1 MKARG
6 TRGDTV
12 KKRYPQLIV
21 CPAHMQINMQKVV
34 AIADECRLAVTGVSK
49 GFCSIPECCSAML
62 AAGCRN
68 IGAARIGDLRKLKQY
83 DPDMV
88 TMLTRIPM
96 ISEAEEVVRYADI
109 SLASDLTVMRTLNE
123 AALQCCKK
131 HNVIVMLD
139 IGDLREGYYDTDE
152 MVSNSVLV
160 ERELAG
166 LHLLGIGTNFGCYG
180 SIRPTWEKLT
190 YLVAV
195 AERIEAAIG
204 RRLEVLSVGGTQVL
218 DLVPAHEIPGRIN
231 NIRCGICSV
240 TKAPYT
246 WEADIEGRLDT
257 FRLRAEIVEI
267 RDKPSLPDG
276 MMGAAALNEKRVY
289 IDRGIR
295 KRAIVAVG
303 RQDIGE
309 AVNSIIPLE
318 PVIQV
323 LGSSS
328 DHTILDVQECTA
340 PLKVGDCVDFR
351 IDYVA
356 CMHLTMSS
364 DVNIKITKCL

>member
-1 MKARG
+1 M
-6 TRGDTV
+6 

-21 CPAHMQINMQKVV
+21 CPMHMQKNMEKVV
-34 AIADECRLAVTGVSK
+34 ALADECNLAITGVSK
-49 GFCSIPECCSAML
+49 GFCSIPECCGAML

-83 DPDMV
+83 DSDME

-96 ISEAEEVVRYADI
+96 GSEAEEVVRYADI
-109 SLASDLTVMRTLNE
+109 SLVSDLAVMRALNA
-123 AALQCCKK
+123 AALERKKK

-139 IGDLREGYYDTDE
+139 IGDLREGYYDVNE
-152 MVSNSVLV
+152 MVSDCVLA
-160 ERELAG
+160 ERKLAG
-166 LHLLGIGTNFGCYG
+166 LHLLGVGTNFGCYG
-180 SIRPTWEKLT
+180 SICPTWEKLT
-190 YLVAV
+190 YLVSA

-218 DLVPAHEIPGRIN
+218 NLVPDHKIPERIN

-246 WEADIEGRLDT
+246 WEADIEGRLDA

-267 RDKPSLPDG
+267 RDKPTMPDG
-276 MMGAAALNEKRVY
+276 VMGAAALNEKRVY
-289 IDRGIR
+289 TNRGIR

-309 AVNSIIPLE
+309 TADSIVPLE
-318 PVIQV
+318 QGIEV

-328 DHTILDVQECTA
+328 DHTILDVQECVV

-351 IDYVA
+351 INYVA

-364 DVNIKITKCL
+364 DVSIKIVRSL